1 MALNKYLIID
11 SRGAPV
17 AHAVSR
23 DTLDRAVW
31 QLEIDDGDLQRVLE
45 HEYISLVSMSEKIPA
60 MEGRIVGRRGNVI
73 SVESVRQLGEQVR
86 ANLRMP
92 VRFNSFIYPVTGQW
106 KGRATILSNDL
117 SCGGI
122 SFFCAR
128 PLEVGEV
135 VELVIPVTS
144 QPLLL
149 RGEIL
154 RRRPSATPIPLY
166 ASRFLEMLREE
177 ESMVREAVFSLQ
189 LSRSPAS

>member
-1 MALNKYLIID
+1 MLIKYLIID
-11 SRGAPV
+11 SRGEPV
-17 AHAVSR
+17 AHAVSQ
-23 DTLDRAVW
+23 DGPDRPVW
-31 QLEIDDGDLQRVLE
+31 QLQIDDGDLQRVLE
-45 HEYISLVSMSEKIPA
+45 HEYISLVSTSEQIPA
-60 MEGRIVGRRGNVI
+60 MEGRITGRKGNLI
-73 SVESVRQLGEQVR
+73 SVVSVRRLGEQVR

-92 VRFNSFIYPVTGQW
+92 VRFDSFVYPVSGQW
-106 KGRATILSNDL
+106 RGRAPILSNDL

-154 RRRPSATPIPLY
+154 RQRPSATPIPLY
-166 ASRFLEMLREE
+166 ASRFLDMLREE
-177 ESMVREAVFSLQ
+177 EARVREAVFSIQ